1 MFTIEFTVNIV
12 VLLAIAL
19 VSGFIGFKIKKGLG
33 AKKQT
38 KINQLEKEMLSN
50 HTEILQLQKEYCL
63 MEQKL
68 KDLTKPVIAMKIASK
83 EEEQSNEDQ
92 QREASSLMKKLPTR
106 SA

>member
-1 MFTIEFTVNIV
+1 MFTFEFSVNLF

-19 VSGFIGFKIKKGLG
+19 FSGFIGYKIKKGMG
-33 AKKQT
+33 TRKQS

-68 KDLTKPVIAMKIASK
+68 KDLTKPVIAMKVASK